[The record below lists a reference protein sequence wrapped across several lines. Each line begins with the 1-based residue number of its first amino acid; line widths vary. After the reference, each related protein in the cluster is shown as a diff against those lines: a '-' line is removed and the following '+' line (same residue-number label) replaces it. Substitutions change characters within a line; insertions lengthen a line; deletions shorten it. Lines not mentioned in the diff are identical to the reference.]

1 MIVGMTNKKEI
12 MNIEELARVWDDQK
26 GLANQKGTYQF
37 LRKDKCAE
45 LIDDDLVS
53 NHFFSLFFSFD
64 YLIYE
69 FYQRPQRTANQL
81 V

>member
-53 NHFFSLFFSFD
+53 NQFFSLFFSFD